1 MTAPARAGRLLS
13 LDEAAAYV
21 QLAPRTLQNK
31 IYAGLGPDSYHVG
44 AGRQFRVADLDAWIN
59 KHRIPAPRHRVPA

>member
-1 MTAPARAGRLLS
+1 MTAPAKAGRLLT

-31 IYAGLGPDSYHVG
+31 IYAGKGPHSYHVG
-44 AGRQFRVADLDAWIN
+44 AGRQFREADLDAWIN
-59 KHRIPAPRHRVPA
+59 KHRVPAGR